1 MLNPTAIA
9 FNDTFLVVRN
19 KNGRYLLTA
28 KQADGKET
36 WNSTRSEKRYLA
48 LRAELGIP
56 ASLVLR
62 TIP

>member
-19 KNGRYLLTA
+19 KNGKYLLTA
-28 KQADGKET
+28 EQPGGKEI
-36 WNSTRSEKRYLA
+36 WKSTRSEKRYLE

-56 ASLVLR
+56 DNLLLR
-62 TIP
+62 PIP